1 MAIITIDGYML
12 RKAFIAGANELEKNK
27 DYVDSLNV
35 FPVPDGDTGINM
47 SLTTIAAAKEVAK
60 LNTPN
65 IYDIAKAAS
74 NGSLRGARGNS
85 GVILSQLFR
94 GFAKGLEGK
103 EVATAAEIADAFL
116 LGAQTAYKAVMKP
129 KEGTILTVA
138 KAFAEYCIES
148 AYDTDDIELMLREGI
163 AHALRVLDKTV
174 DMLPELKQANVV
186 DAGGRGLLY
195 IIEGAFAS
203 RNIEGEITLNDPSAS
218 KTIQNGLTPATTQ
231 SNVDIK
237 FIYCTEF
244 FINIDKVTDEM
255 EDSLKKYL
263 NTMGDSI
270 VVVADEDIIKV
281 HVHTNH
287 PGSVLERALTMGT
300 LDNMKIENM
309 KFQHNNLINFAQTT
323 ATEVKAAPPAPPME
337 HKENSFV
344 TVAAGEGISSMFK
357 ELGTDV
363 IIEGGQS
370 MNPSTE
376 DILDAINKVDADNIF
391 VLPNNKNIILAAEQ
405 AAVLSDKNVYVIPTK
420 SIPQGVS
427 AIVSFVPGFSVEN
440 NMASMTEAIE
450 NVKTGMV
457 TFAVR
462 ASSYDDM
469 EINDGDILGMLES
482 KISIVATGVPEATK
496 LMIDKLFED
505 GGGDVLS
512 IYYGENVTE
521 EEANEI
527 AAYAEENYPTCE
539 SAVMH
544 GGQPLYYYIL
554 SLE

>member
-1 MAIITIDGYML
+1 LAIITIDGYML
-12 RKAFIAGANELEKNK
+12 RKAFIIGANELERNK

-47 SLTTIAAAKEVAK
+47 SLTTIAAAKEVEK

-116 LGAQTAYKAVMKP
+116 QGALTAYKAVMKP

-138 KAFAEYCIES
+138 KSFAEYCIES
-148 AYDTDDIELMLREGI
+148 AYATDDIEVLLKDGI
-163 AHALRVLDKTV
+163 KHAFIVLDKTIE
-174 DMLPELKQANVV
+174 MLPELKQANVV

-203 RNIEGEITLNDPSAS
+203 RNIEGEVKLNDPSAS
-218 KTIQNGLTPATTQ
+218 KTIQNALTPAAHSTA
-231 SNVDIK
+231 DIK
-237 FIYCTEF
+237 FAYCTEF
-244 FINIDKVTDEM
+244 FINLSKVTDEM
-255 EDSLKKYL
+255 EENLKKYL
-263 NTMGDSI
+263 STMGDSI
-270 VVVADEDIIKV
+270 VVVGDEDIIKV
-281 HVHTNH
+281 HVHTNN
-287 PGSVLERALTMGT
+287 PGTVLERALTMGS
-300 LDNMKIENM
+300 LNNMKIENM
-309 KFQHNNLINFAQTT
+309 KFQHTNLISFSQTT
-323 ATEVKAAPPAPPME
+323 SASAPVEAPERPME
-337 HKENSFV
+337 HKENSFI
-344 TVAAGEGISSMFK
+344 TVAAGSGISSMFK

-376 DILDAINKVDADNIF
+376 DILDAINKVSADNIF

-405 AAVLSDKNVYVIPTK
+405 ATVLTDKNVYVIPTK

-427 AIVSFVPGFSVEN
+427 AIVSFVPGFSAEDN
-440 NMASMTEAIE
+440 IANMTDAIS
-450 NVKTGMV
+450 NVKTGMI

-462 ASSYDDM
+462 ASTYDDL
-469 EINDGDILGMLES
+469 EINDGDTLGMVEN
-482 KISIVATGVPEATK
+482 KISVVTKEVKDATK
-496 LMIDKLFED
+496 LIIDKLFEEND
-505 GGGDVLS
+505 GNVLS
-512 IYYGENVTE
+512 IYYGEDVTE
-521 EEANEI
+521 EDANEI
-527 AAYAEENYPTCE
+527 AAYVEENYPACE
-539 SAVMH
+539 SAVMN

>member
-12 RKAFIAGANELEKNK
+12 RKAFIAGANELERNK

-116 LGAQTAYKAVMKP
+116 QGAQTAYKAVMKP

-138 KAFAEYCIES
+138 KAFAEYCIET

-163 AHALRVLDKTV
+163 GYALRVLDKTV

-186 DAGGRGLLY
+186 DAGGKGLLY

-203 RNIEGEITLNDPSAS
+203 RNIEGEIILNDPSAS
-218 KTIQNGLTPATTQ
+218 KTIQNSLTPATTQ
-231 SNVDIK
+231 IDADIK
-237 FIYCTEF
+237 FTYCTEF
-244 FINIDKVTDEM
+244 FINIDKATDEM

-270 VVVADEDIIKV
+270 VVVADDDIIKV

-287 PGSVLERALTMGT
+287 PGSILERALTMGS

-309 KFQHNNLINFAQTT
+309 KFQHNNLISFAQTT
-323 ATEVKAAPPAPPME
+323 GNEIKAETPPAPME
-337 HKENSFV
+337 HKENAFI
-344 TVAAGEGISSMFK
+344 TVAAGEGISNMFK

-376 DILDAINKVDADNIF
+376 DILGAINKVAADNIF

-405 AAVLSDKNVYVIPTK
+405 AALLSNKNVYVIPTK

-427 AIVSFVPGFSVEN
+427 AIVSFVPGFSVED
-440 NMASMTEAIE
+440 NMTSMKEAIQ

-462 ASSYDDM
+462 ASSYDDL

-482 KISIVATGVPEATK
+482 KISIVAKNVDEATK

-505 GGGDVLS
+505 GIGDVLS

-521 EEANEI
+521 EDANEI
-527 AAYAEENYPTCE
+527 AGYVEENYPACE
-539 SAVMH
+539 SAVME